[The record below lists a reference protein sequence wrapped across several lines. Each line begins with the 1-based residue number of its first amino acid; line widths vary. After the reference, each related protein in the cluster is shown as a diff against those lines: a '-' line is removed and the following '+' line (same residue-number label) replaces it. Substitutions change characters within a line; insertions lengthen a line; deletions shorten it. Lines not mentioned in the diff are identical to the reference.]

1 MRRLDSNMLLFS
13 FVSSIFFCLYFTSHL
28 HLWLPCLSLAYLSC
42 LLPRRP
48 PHPCSHC
55 NVIPSSMISCY
66 LFEGSVLFPKRRN
79 GSST

>member
-13 FVSSIFFCLYFTSHL
+13 FVSSFGL
-28 HLWLPCLSLAYLSC
+28 HLFHITHTSLPSLLISGISLVLASS
-42 LLPRRP
+42 PR

-55 NVIPSSMISCY
+55 NVIPSPMMSCY